1 MSQLKH
7 LVTGWTR
14 GGLGYIHRLL
24 LNSGIDVG
32 TTFGADTDENN
43 FKNRIDKARK
53 IEVSPYIVPFLD
65 LDVLGDVEVTF
76 IVRDPLRVLNSLY
89 FLGLFHN
96 ERQSIVQHYA
106 FRYLPRFA
114 EYFRGKPSQA
124 GVAYIYSWLTRAN
137 QLDGLKLVR
146 VEDDPVDLVRY
157 FAGPDAVAAFCPP
170 DVNASGC
177 KQSLV
182 PSMLPAESQQVMLRL
197 LSELG
202 YRESFWSPRGGHAHY
217 INPDW
222 HC

>member
-1 MSQLKH
+1 VQ
-7 LVTGWTR
+7 
-14 GGLGYIHRLL
+14 
-24 LNSGIDVG
+24 
-32 TTFGADTDENN
+32 
-43 FKNRIDKARK
+43 
-53 IEVSPYIVPFLD
+53 
-65 LDVLGDVEVTF
+65 VTF

-96 ERQSIVQHYA
+96 ERQSPVQRYA
-106 FRYLPRFA
+106 FRHLPRFA
-114 EYFRGKPSQA
+114 EHFRGKPSQA

-137 QLDGLKLVR
+137 QLEGLKLVR
-146 VEDDPVDLVRY
+146 VEDNPTDIVQY

-170 DVNASGC
+170 DVNASYC

-202 YRESFWSPRGGHAHY
+202 YKESFWAPRGGHAHY
-217 INPDW
+217 ITPDW